1 MSSVLKHSLQ
11 SNQSIVETYI
21 KKCSIQTLLNKTFHW
36 ILETLSKKAWFFGEG
51 TLPKSKNHFW
61 LYSPIE
67 NGQKWP
73 KCLTSLDTKNEKFP
87 YWGEEEE
94 RALLM
99 WDKIP
104 FFFTASLSFSDTA
117 NHLPVHLFQFT
128 YNLDIFHIQPL
139 SMFSEQINN
148 CADRGHPFKWLV
160 DLWIVTQSKDV
171 KCQCEIAPP
180 WPLLWFYCQCQVVCH
195 STICKLINF

>member
-1 MSSVLKHSLQ
+1 MSFQFQEPFLTVQ
-11 SNQSIVETYI
+11 PN
-21 KKCSIQTLLNKTFHW
+21 W
-36 ILETLSKKAWFFGEG
+36 
-51 TLPKSKNHFW
+51 
-61 LYSPIE
+61 
-67 NGQKWP
+67 KWP
-73 KCLTSLDTKNEKFP
+73 KMDQMFDIFGHKK
-87 YWGEEEE
+87 W
-94 RALLM
+94 
-99 WDKIP
+99 KIP
-104 FFFTASLSFSDTA
+104 ILGGGGGEGFANVGQNPVFFTASLSFSDTA